1 MLVSVLNEVKD
12 YFLPVTV
19 ALTFLGSICLIYS
32 MATNPLFVLGQ
43 RATVVFGDGTS
54 ANGNPHVY
62 ARNAFA
68 GIFAS
73 YFMFQTRNSL
83 WKLFCIANFL
93 HFTGYLVMAQVR
105 TILLAFFMAVA
116 LYVYYNSSPSSIK
129 NAIKGFLVLEI
140 Y

>member
-1 MLVSVLNEVKD
+1 MLVSVSNEVKD

-54 ANGNPHVY
+54 ASNGNPHVY

-83 WKLFCIANFL
+83 WKLFVLPIF
-93 HFTGYLVMAQVR
+93 HFTGY
-105 TILLAFFMAVA
+105 FSHGSSS
-116 LYVYYNSSPSSIK
+116 YYS
-129 NAIKGFLVLEI
+129 